1 VPKATGKVWRPL
13 FEQCHIQ
20 VLQRYPSLVRNRF
33 ACRDPPRYLSCG
45 LSGHISSCCRHKQ
58 RRPPLSPHLTR
69 LTNPSSIALF
79 HSDAQPPPLPLPLPN
94 KPSNQQDPGEMARRL
109 SLGEVPNGSW
119 CWNEDQDH
127 EHALVAYFPGHPRLR
142 PRVVEKM
149 TWAPSHPRLRP
160 RVVEK
165 MTWAPDEIQQRR
177 QLLTHHAL
185 LIIEE
190 GAL

>member
-33 ACRDPPRYLSCG
+33 AYRDPPRYLSCG

-79 HSDAQPPPLPLPLPN
+79 HSDAQPPPLPLPN

-119 CWNEDQDH
+119 RWNEDQDH

-149 TWAPSHPRLRP
+149 TWAP
-160 RVVEK
+160 
-165 MTWAPDEIQQRR
+165 DEIQQRR

-185 LIIEE
+185 LITEE